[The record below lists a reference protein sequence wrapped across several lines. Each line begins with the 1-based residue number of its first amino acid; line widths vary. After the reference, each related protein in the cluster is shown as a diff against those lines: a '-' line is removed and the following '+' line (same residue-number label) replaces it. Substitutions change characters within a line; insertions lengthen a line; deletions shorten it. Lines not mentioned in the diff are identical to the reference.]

1 MPNNIVLKQQGLF
14 STRRRF
20 ELRDNRYLFI
30 HMKGVKQAQDYQ
42 LDLLA
47 LDPRSRL
54 HVCIAWRWLLAAGAV
69 LLALLFSVTILPELA
84 GDRLDAYALPLTL
97 ALSLLAFIFLL
108 SGIAKSCVERVY
120 VARNTGYPLV
130 RLLRNKPDRKAFRT
144 FTRNLEA
151 AIEEV
156 YENVPVDDQQRL
168 AGEIKMLRR
177 LVGHKVV
184 TSRDYEK
191 LKLQLMGLSNTA

>member
-14 STRRRF
+14 SSRRRF

-54 HVCIAWRWLLAAGAV
+54 RISVAWPWLLAAAV
-69 LLALLFSVTILPELA
+69 LLLLLLSVTLLPDLA
-84 GDRLDAYALPLTL
+84 GDALADYALPLTL
-97 ALSLLAFIFLL
+97 GLSLLAFIFLL
-108 SGIAKSCVERVY
+108 LGIAKSCVERVY

-130 RLLRNKPDRKAFRT
+130 RLLPNKPDKKAYKT
-144 FTRNLEA
+144 FTRQLEA

-184 TSRDYEK
+184 TSRDYER
-191 LKLQLMGLSNTA
+191 LKLQLMGLSDTA

>member
-1 MPNNIVLKQQGLF
+1 MPNTIVLKQQGLF
-14 STRRRF
+14 SSRRRF
-20 ELRDNRYLFI
+20 ELRDNRYLFV

-54 HVCIAWRWLLAAGAV
+54 RITLAWPWLLAAAVV
-69 LLALLFSVTILPELA
+69 LLLLLGMTLLPDLA
-84 GDRLDAYALPLTL
+84 GDALANHVLLLTL
-97 ALSLLAFIFLL
+97 GLSLLAFLFLL
-108 SGIAKSCVERVY
+108 LGIARSCIERVY

-130 RLLRNKPDRKAFRT
+130 RLWPNKPDKNACKT
-144 FTRNLEA
+144 FTRQLEA

-156 YENVPVDDQQRL
+156 YENVPVDNQQRL

-177 LVGHKVV
+177 LMGHKVV
-184 TSRDYEK
+184 TSRD
-191 LKLQLMGLSNTA
+191 